1 MRSHLKQVKNEE
13 KNMCSSQN
21 TYFKI
26 GINTLNN
33 VNKIYL

>member
-21 TYFKI
+21 TYFK
-26 GINTLNN
+26 NRY
-33 VNKIYL
+33 KHAKQC